1 VSLEGTL
8 ETIALPDVLALL
20 SVTAKTG
27 ELRIESRGGV
37 GSVWFDVGRL
47 AGFDVGNNTTAVDS
61 LFGLLRLDEGHF
73 KFYTGTSPVHAV
85 EPQDVAPVLD
95 EAESRLVQWAAIAA
109 AVPSMYSQL
118 SLQGSA
124 EGPVNLTADQWRL
137 VATIGGGRSV
147 ADVLNA
153 RGFGEFEGCK
163 AVKEL
168 VDLRLVHVDS
178 SEVPPAQQLLAPA
191 SDRSP
196 EQVAE
201 HSSDQGSEHSFEYSD
216 TSGMSDNG
224 SENGSE
230 HTSQHLDHT
239 SGNGSEPS
247 YDRSPDLSEASA
259 ETVEGAGVAA
269 GTATDEV
276 GDLSEVWREDDVD
289 VPVDEEPVE
298 AVAAPAPEPVNRG
311 LLLKFLGSARN

>member
-37 GSVWFDVGRL
+37 GSVWFDAGRL
-47 AGFDVGNNTTAVDS
+47 AGFDVGTHTTAVDS

-85 EPQDVAPVLD
+85 EPQDVAPALE
-95 EAESRLVQWAAIAA
+95 EAEGRLEQWAGIAA

-118 SLQGSA
+118 SLLGST
-124 EGPVNLTADQWRL
+124 EGPVTLSADQWQL
-137 VATIGGGRSV
+137 VATIGGGKSV
-147 ADVLNA
+147 ADVLTT
-153 RGFGEFEGCK
+153 RGFGEFDGCK

-178 SEVPPAQQLLAPA
+178 SDAPPAPQLLTPMAE
-191 SDRSP
+191 RSP
-196 EQVAE
+196 EQISE
-201 HSSDQGSEHSFEYSD
+201 YNSEHSGPVSEYAD
-216 TSGMSDNG
+216 QTLDHTFGHNPDHTSGDGSDNG
-224 SENGSE
+224 SDHASDDSPELSGAS
-230 HTSQHLDHT
+230 SQT
-239 SGNGSEPS
+239 GEW
-247 YDRSPDLSEASA
+247 A
-259 ETVEGAGVAA
+259 GAGQEAPHV
-269 GTATDEV
+269 DEV
-276 GDLSEVWREDDVD
+276 GDLSEVWNEDDEVEA
-289 VPVDEEPVE
+289 PPEEEPVE
-298 AVAAPAPEPVNRG
+298 VVAAPTPEPVNRG

>member
-20 SVTAKTG
+20 AVTAKTG

-37 GSVWFDVGRL
+37 GSVWFDAGRL
-47 AGFDVGNNTTAVDS
+47 AGFDVGTHTTAVDS

-95 EAESRLVQWAAIAA
+95 EAETRLVQWAGIVA

-118 SLQGSA
+118 SLQASA
-124 EGPVNLTADQWRL
+124 EGTVTLTADQWKL
-137 VATIGGGRSV
+137 VATIGGGKSA
-147 ADVLNA
+147 ADVLKTQ
-153 RGFGEFEGCK
+153 GFGEFEGCK

-178 SEVPPAQQLLAPA
+178 SDVPPAQQLLNPA
-191 SDRSP
+191 VERSP
-196 EQVAE
+196 EAV
-201 HSSDQGSEHSFEYSD
+201 
-216 TSGMSDNG
+216 
-224 SENGSE
+224 SE
-230 HTSQHLDHT
+230 HTFEHSLDYTDHT
-239 SGNGSEPS
+239 SGNGSEHNS
-247 YDRSPDLSEASA
+247 QSSDHTSGNGSDHSADLAGTSG
-259 ETVEGAGVAA
+259 ETVGWGGASQ
-269 GTATDEV
+269 GTAHVDEV
-276 GDLSEVWREDDVD
+276 ADLSEVWHEDDAQ
-289 VPVDEEPVE
+289 PPSQDEVPVE
-298 AVAAPAPEPVNRG
+298 AVAVPVPEPVNRG

>member
-20 SVTAKTG
+20 AVTAKTG

-37 GSVWFDVGRL
+37 GSVWFDAGRL
-47 AGFDVGNNTTAVDS
+47 AGFDVGTHTTAVDS

-95 EAESRLVQWAAIAA
+95 EAETRLVQWAGIVA

-118 SLQGSA
+118 SLQASA
-124 EGPVNLTADQWRL
+124 EGTVTLTADQWKL
-137 VATIGGGRSV
+137 VATIGGGKSA
-147 ADVLNA
+147 ADVLKTQ
-153 RGFGEFEGCK
+153 GFGEFEGCK

-178 SEVPPAQQLLAPA
+178 SDVPPAQQLLNPA
-191 SDRSP
+191 VERSP
-196 EQVAE
+196 EAVSE
-201 HSSDQGSEHSFEYSD
+201 HTSEHSFDY
-216 TSGMSDNG
+216 T
-224 SENGSE
+224 
-230 HTSQHLDHT
+230 DHT
-239 SGNGSEPS
+239 SGNGSEHNS
-247 YDRSPDLSEASA
+247 QSSDHTSGNGSDHSADRAGTSG
-259 ETVEGAGVAA
+259 ETVEWGGASQ
-269 GTATDEV
+269 GTAHVNEV
-276 GDLSEVWREDDVD
+276 ADLSEVWHEDD
-289 VPVDEEPVE
+289 PQPPSQDEVPVE
-298 AVAAPAPEPVNRG
+298 AAAVPVPEPVNRG

>member
-20 SVTAKTG
+20 AVTAKTG

-37 GSVWFDVGRL
+37 GSVWFDAGRL
-47 AGFDVGNNTTAVDS
+47 AGFDVGTHTTAVDS

-95 EAESRLVQWAAIAA
+95 EAETRLVQWAGIVA

-118 SLQGSA
+118 SLQASA
-124 EGPVNLTADQWRL
+124 EGTVTLTADQWKL
-137 VATIGGGRSV
+137 VATIGGGKSA
-147 ADVLNA
+147 ADVLKTQ
-153 RGFGEFEGCK
+153 GFGEFEGCK

-178 SEVPPAQQLLAPA
+178 SDVPPAQQLLNPA
-191 SDRSP
+191 VERSP
-196 EQVAE
+196 EAVSE
-201 HSSDQGSEHSFEYSD
+201 HTSEHSFDY
-216 TSGMSDNG
+216 T
-224 SENGSE
+224 
-230 HTSQHLDHT
+230 DHT
-239 SGNGSEPS
+239 SGNGSEHNS
-247 YDRSPDLSEASA
+247 QSSDHTSGNGSDHSADRAGTSG
-259 ETVEGAGVAA
+259 ETVEWGGASQ
-269 GTATDEV
+269 GTAHVDEV
-276 GDLSEVWREDDVD
+276 ADLSEVWHEDDAQ
-289 VPVDEEPVE
+289 PASQDEVPVE
-298 AVAAPAPEPVNRG
+298 AAAVPAPEPVNRG

>member
-37 GSVWFDVGRL
+37 GSVWLDAGRL
-47 AGFDVGNNTTAVDS
+47 AGFDVGNHTTAVDS
-61 LFGLLRLDEGHF
+61 LFGLLRLEEGHF

-95 EAESRLVQWAAIAA
+95 EAESRLVQWAGIAA

-124 EGPVNLTADQWRL
+124 EGPVALTADQWQL
-137 VATIGGGRSV
+137 VATIGGGSSV
-147 ADVLNA
+147 ADVLKT
-153 RGFGEFEGCK
+153 RGVGEFEGCK

-178 SEVPPAQQLLAPA
+178 SDVPPAQQLLTPA
-191 SDRSP
+191 ADRPP
-196 EQVAE
+196 EQVSE
-201 HSSDQGSEHSFEYSD
+201 HNSEHSFEYSD
-216 TSGMSDNG
+216 HASGHTSDNGSDNG
-224 SENGSE
+224 SEYNSE
-230 HTSQHLDHT
+230 RSEHT
-239 SGNGSEPS
+239 SGNGSEQS
-247 YDRSPDLSEASA
+247 SDHSPDISGTSA
-259 ETVEGAGVAA
+259 ETVEPEGAGQ
-269 GTATDEV
+269 GTAHVDQAADV
-276 GDLSEVWREDDVD
+276 SEVWHEDDVE
-289 VPVDEEPVE
+289 VPPEEEPVE

>member
-1 VSLEGTL
+1 MSLEGTL

-37 GSVWFDVGRL
+37 GSVWFDAGRL
-47 AGFDVGNNTTAVDS
+47 AGFDVGTHTTAVDS

-95 EAESRLVQWAAIAA
+95 EAETRLVQWAGIVA

-118 SLQGSA
+118 SLQASA
-124 EGPVNLTADQWRL
+124 EGTVTLTADQWKL
-137 VATIGGGRSV
+137 VATIGGGKSA
-147 ADVLNA
+147 ADVLKTQ
-153 RGFGEFEGCK
+153 GFGEFEGCK

-178 SEVPPAQQLLAPA
+178 SDVPPAQQLLNPA
-191 SDRSP
+191 AERSP
-196 EQVAE
+196 EAVSE
-201 HSSDQGSEHSFEYSD
+201 HTFEHSFEYSD
-216 TSGMSDNG
+216 
-224 SENGSE
+224 
-230 HTSQHLDHT
+230 HA
-239 SGNGSEPS
+239 SGNGSEHNS
-247 YDRSPDLSEASA
+247 QNSDHTSGDGSDHSADLPGTSGGKVEWGGASQ
-259 ETVEGAGVAA
+259 
-269 GTATDEV
+269 GTAHVDEV
-276 GDLSEVWREDDVD
+276 ADLSEVWHEDDAQ
-289 VPVDEEPVE
+289 PASQDEVPVE
-298 AVAAPAPEPVNRG
+298 AAAVPAPEPVNRG

>member
-37 GSVWFDVGRL
+37 GSVWLDAGRL
-47 AGFDVGNNTTAVDS
+47 AGFDVGTHTTAVDS

-73 KFYTGTSPVHAV
+73 KFYTGTSPVHSV
-85 EPQDVAPVLD
+85 EPLDVAPVLE
-95 EAESRLVQWAAIAA
+95 EAESRLVQWAGIVA

-124 EGPVNLTADQWRL
+124 EGPVTLSAVQWQM
-137 VATIGGGRSV
+137 VAAIGGGHSV
-147 ADVLNA
+147 ADVLET

-168 VDLRLVHVDS
+168 VDLGLVHVDS
-178 SEVPPAQQLLAPA
+178 SDVPPAEQLLAPA
-191 SDRSP
+191 AERSP
-196 EQVAE
+196 EQNSEHNSE
-201 HSSDQGSEHSFEYSD
+201 HSSEHSGHSFDYPDHTPEYPDHS
-216 TSGMSDNG
+216 SHNG
-224 SENGSE
+224 S
-230 HTSQHLDHT
+230 DHSPEF
-239 SGNGSEPS
+239 SG
-247 YDRSPDLSEASA
+247 ASD
-259 ETVEGAGVAA
+259 ETVERAGAGQGTLSAAEVA
-269 GTATDEV
+269 
-276 GDLSEVWREDDVD
+276 DLSEVWREDDAEL
-289 VPVDEEPVE
+289 PPEEQEPVE
-298 AVAAPAPEPVNRG
+298 AVAAPVPEPVNRG

>member
-37 GSVWFDVGRL
+37 GSVWFDAGRL
-47 AGFDVGNNTTAVDS
+47 AGFDVGAHTTAVDS

-95 EAESRLVQWAAIAA
+95 EAESRLVQWAGIAA
-109 AVPSMYSQL
+109 AVPSLYSRL

-124 EGPVNLTADQWRL
+124 EGPVTLTADQWQL
-137 VATIGGGRSV
+137 VATIGGGQSV
-147 ADVLNA
+147 ADVLKT
-153 RGFGEFEGCK
+153 RDLGEFEGCK

-178 SEVPPAQQLLAPA
+178 SGAAPAQQLLTPLA
-191 SDRSP
+191 DRPP
-196 EQVAE
+196 EQVPAYSSERSPDFADDASDHVFANGFDKSSQYSDHAAGNGSE
-201 HSSDQGSEHSFEYSD
+201 HSSDR
-216 TSGMSDNG
+216 TA
-224 SENGSE
+224 
-230 HTSQHLDHT
+230 
-239 SGNGSEPS
+239 
-247 YDRSPDLSEASA
+247 DLSGASP
-259 ETVEGAGVAA
+259 GAGGPIGAAQATAHVDDVA
-269 GTATDEV
+269 
-276 GDLSEVWREDDVD
+276 DLSEVWSEDDAPLPAEDAEPPEEVA
-289 VPVDEEPVE
+289 VPK
-298 AVAAPAPEPVNRG
+298 PEPVNRG

>member
-1 VSLEGTL
+1 MSLEGTL

-37 GSVWFDVGRL
+37 GSVWFDAGRL
-47 AGFDVGNNTTAVDS
+47 AGFDVGAHTTAVDS

-95 EAESRLVQWAAIAA
+95 EAESRLVQWAGIAA
-109 AVPSMYSQL
+109 AVPSLLSRL

-124 EGPVNLTADQWRL
+124 EGPVTLSADQWQL
-137 VATIGGGRSV
+137 VAAIGGGQSV
-147 ADVLNA
+147 ADVLKT
-153 RGFGEFEGCK
+153 RDLGEFEGCK

-178 SEVPPAQQLLAPA
+178 SDAPPAQQLLTPLADRPIEQVPA
-191 SDRSP
+191 YSSERSP
-196 EQVAE
+196 DFAG
-201 HSSDQGSEHSFEYSD
+201 DASEHVLANGF
-216 TSGMSDNG
+216 DNG
-224 SENGSE
+224 S
-230 HTSQHLDHT
+230 QYLDHA
-239 SGNGSEPS
+239 SGNGSEHS
-247 YDRSPDLSEASA
+247 SDRTADLSGASL
-259 ETVEGAGVAA
+259 GAGGPA
-269 GTATDEV
+269 GAVQATAHVDDIA
-276 GDLSEVWREDDVD
+276 DLSEVWREDDAPLPAEDAETPEEVA
-289 VPVDEEPVE
+289 VPK
-298 AVAAPAPEPVNRG
+298 PEPVNRG